1 MVGLRSHA
9 LFLSCQRTPKYHS
22 CDKNAGSL
30 KQNAMII
37 SRGWELVDKDF
48 PTARKVNK
56 TPCSPKF
63 TFICLRVE
71 SKEEIVQSSLR
82 KKKTVKKGKVAMVQ
96 ESTKLEKESDSES
109 RKWSKPIMEKRRRER
124 INRSLEEL
132 KRLVLEAQNRDSS
145 RYTKLEK
152 ADILEMTVRYLRS
165 LRHQQRAVMTTTD
178 PYMLLKHRAGYS
190 ACVAELSKNVI
201 GDNSLEPDV
210 KTQILSHLTGCH
222 ATQRGAG
229 DIPIQSPA
237 RYVSSVHYEN
247 TANLS
252 VKEQR
257 RLLPKDTTNAH
268 ASQARTT
275 VSPYMV
281 QGHRVHPSAGT
292 IPVHYVPILGTDSG
306 TSSGMYHAL
315 VPSVS
320 SPALHLTD
328 PLWRP
333 W

>member
-48 PTARKVNK
+48 PTA
-56 TPCSPKF
+56 
-63 TFICLRVE
+63 
-71 SKEEIVQSSLR
+71 
-82 KKKTVKKGKVAMVQ
+82 
-96 ESTKLEKESDSES
+96 

-165 LRHQQRAVMTTTD
+165 LRHHQRAVMTTTD